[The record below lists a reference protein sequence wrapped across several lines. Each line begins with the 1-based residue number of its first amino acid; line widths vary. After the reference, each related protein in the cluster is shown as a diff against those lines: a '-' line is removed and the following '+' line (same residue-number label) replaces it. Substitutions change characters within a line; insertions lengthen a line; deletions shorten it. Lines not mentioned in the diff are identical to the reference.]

1 MTSRS
6 AAALDA
12 EKTEPPPLPEKRQW
26 LLVWTIALAQLVS
39 WGSMYYGF
47 SVLVV
52 PMERDLGWSKTTLNG
67 ALSAGLLTAGL
78 AALPVGAWLDRHGGR
93 LIMTA
98 GSILGGVL
106 LLAWSAVDSVIAFY
120 VIWIGI
126 GLAMSTTLY
135 EPAFT
140 VVTANLGSRYRTAIT
155 AVTLVGGF
163 ASTVF
168 IPLTQWMVSHVGWR
182 EALQVLAL
190 CNLILCAGIH
200 FVFLAGTRAG
210 SPPTATKGPSPL
222 RHALRTGIFWG
233 LLVCFT
239 AYSATFSWVSF
250 HYIPMLTERGLD
262 IAIIVA
268 GYAMIGPMQV
278 AGRMVLFAV
287 DRWVNVRQVGG
298 FVVAVMPVALLLMLL
313 MPPGLPLL
321 VAFAVLYGSANG
333 IFTIVRGTVVP
344 ELLSR
349 DGYGAING
357 ALSFPATIARAL
369 APLAAAAI
377 WTAAGGYDAVLWVG
391 LATAGVAALG
401 FWFALTRQPVDRS
414 GGRPGAPPV

>member
-1 MTSRS
+1 MTT
-6 AAALDA
+6 AAGAVGETTD
-12 EKTEPPPLPEKRQW
+12 PPPLPDRRQW
-26 LLVWTIALAQLVS
+26 LLVYTIAIAQLVS

-52 PMERDLGWSKTTLNG
+52 PMERELGWSKTTLNG
-67 ALSAGLLTAGL
+67 ALSAGLLTA
-78 AALPVGAWLDRHGGR
+78 ALFAMPVGVWLDRYGGR
-93 LIMTA
+93 VIMTA
-98 GSILGGVL
+98 GSIFGGLL

-135 EPAFT
+135 EPAFA
-140 VVTANLGSRYRTAIT
+140 VVTANLGARYRTAIT
-155 AVTLVGGF
+155 AVTLIAGF

-168 IPLTQWMVSHVGWR
+168 VPLTQWMVSNFGWR

-210 SPPTATKGPSPL
+210 APPKAASSGSSPL
-222 RHALRTGIFWG
+222 RHALRTSTFWG

-250 HYIPMLTERGLD
+250 HYFPLLTERGLD
-262 IAIIVA
+262 IGAIVL

-278 AGRMVLFAV
+278 VGRIVLFAV
-287 DRWVNVRQVGG
+287 DRWVNVRHVGS
-298 FVVAVMPVALLLMLL
+298 FVVAAMPVALLLMLV

-321 VAFAVLYGSANG
+321 IAFAVLFGSANG
-333 IFTIVRGTVVP
+333 IFTIVRGTAVP

-357 ALSFPATIARAL
+357 ALAFPATVARAL

-391 LATAGVAALG
+391 LMTAGIAALG
-401 FWFALTRQPVDRS
+401 FWFAATR
-414 GGRPGAPPV
+414 PPVARGGGPSEGHHV